1 MTVMLWGLSMRGIV
15 GANRPP
21 LPPQWHDPFPGDHPM
36 QHAQIFVNLPI
47 TDMARSQA
55 FYTALGYRFN
65 PDFTN
70 EQGACLV
77 LGENLFAMLLVKP
90 FFQGFTSRT
99 IADAHQSAQVLV
111 ALPCADRAAVD
122 ALVQGATAAG
132 GKAHRPPQDLGFMY
146 SQAFEDPDGH
156 IWEPFWM
163 DPKAQPAQG

>member
-1 MTVMLWGLSMRGIV
+1 
-15 GANRPP
+15 
-21 LPPQWHDPFPGDHPM
+21 M

-122 ALVQGATAAG
+122 ALVQGAIAAG
-132 GKAHRPPQDLGFMY
+132 ARPTARSRTWVSCTRRRSRTPMATSGSPSGWTRRPSRPRADY
-146 SQAFEDPDGH
+146 SSCSAS
-156 IWEPFWM
+156 
-163 DPKAQPAQG
+163 